1 MYNIRFLINYIIMYL
16 INPYYI
22 LKLSYMSNKSKIFEY
37 IIMKEI
43 KTLQESLYGK
53 RTTIFSDTNY

>member
-1 MYNIRFLINYIIMYL
+1 
-16 INPYYI
+16 
-22 LKLSYMSNKSKIFEY
+22 MSNKLKIFEY

-53 RTTIFSDTNY
+53 RTTIFSDTSY

>member
-1 MYNIRFLINYIIMYL
+1 MYL

-53 RTTIFSDTNY
+53 RTTIFSDTSY

>member
-1 MYNIRFLINYIIMYL
+1 MYL

-53 RTTIFSDTNY
+53 RTTIFGNTSY

>member
-1 MYNIRFLINYIIMYL
+1 
-16 INPYYI
+16 
-22 LKLSYMSNKSKIFEY
+22 MSNKSKIFEY

-53 RTTIFSDTNY
+53 RTTIFGNTSY

>member
-1 MYNIRFLINYIIMYL
+1 
-16 INPYYI
+16 
-22 LKLSYMSNKSKIFEY
+22 MSNKLKIFEY

-43 KTLQESLYGK
+43 KTLQESLYGQ

>member
-1 MYNIRFLINYIIMYL
+1 
-16 INPYYI
+16 
-22 LKLSYMSNKSKIFEY
+22 MSNKSKIFEY

-53 RTTIFSDTNY
+53 RTTIFSDTSY

>member
-1 MYNIRFLINYIIMYL
+1 MIYP

-22 LKLSYMSNKSKIFEY
+22 LKLSYISNKLKNLEY

>member
-1 MYNIRFLINYIIMYL
+1 
-16 INPYYI
+16 
-22 LKLSYMSNKSKIFEY
+22 MSNKLKIFEY

-53 RTTIFSDTNY
+53 RTTIFGNTSY

>member
-1 MYNIRFLINYIIMYL
+1 MMYL

-53 RTTIFSDTNY
+53 RTTIFGNTSY

>member
-1 MYNIRFLINYIIMYL
+1 
-16 INPYYI
+16 
-22 LKLSYMSNKSKIFEY
+22 MSNKSKNFEY

-53 RTTIFSDTNY
+53 RTTIFSNTNY

>member
-1 MYNIRFLINYIIMYL
+1 
-16 INPYYI
+16 
-22 LKLSYMSNKSKIFEY
+22 MSNKSKIFKY

-53 RTTIFSDTNY
+53 RTTIFGNTSY

>member
-1 MYNIRFLINYIIMYL
+1 
-16 INPYYI
+16 
-22 LKLSYMSNKSKIFEY
+22 MSNKLKIFEY

-53 RTTIFSDTNY
+53 RTTIFSYTNY

>member
-1 MYNIRFLINYIIMYL
+1 
-16 INPYYI
+16 
-22 LKLSYMSNKSKIFEY
+22 MSNKLKIFEY

-53 RTTIFSDTNY
+53 RTTIFSNTSY

>member
-1 MYNIRFLINYIIMYL
+1 MIYL
-16 INPYYI
+16 INLYYI

-53 RTTIFSDTNY
+53 RTTIFGNTSY

>member
-1 MYNIRFLINYIIMYL
+1 
-16 INPYYI
+16 
-22 LKLSYMSNKSKIFEY
+22 MSNKSKIFEY